1 MKFAERYGPWAVVAG
16 ASEGVGASVAR
27 QLGARGVNVVLSARQ
42 EAALEEVAESVST
55 DTIIFPFDLSR
66 ADATIEL
73 ARATS
78 DIEVGSLIYNAGAE
92 TLLAPFLERPLE
104 DSLQML
110 SRNCTN
116 VVGTTHHFGQSML
129 SRGHGGIVL
138 VTSGAA
144 WAGSPHMAVY
154 SASKAFDLMLA
165 ESLWAELRPHGIDVL
180 AAVLGRTDTP
190 AFRRLLDGRESGE
203 LAQPDDVARDI
214 LDNLPEGPTFPAGPS
229 LLGSLP
235 RRQAVEAMALGSASL
250 LD

>member
-1 MKFAERYGPWAVVAG
+1 
-16 ASEGVGASVAR
+16 
-27 QLGARGVNVVLSARQ
+27 
-42 EAALEEVAESVST
+42 
-55 DTIIFPFDLSR
+55 
-66 ADATIEL
+66 
-73 ARATS
+73 
-78 DIEVGSLIYNAGAE
+78 
-92 TLLAPFLERPLE
+92 
-104 DSLQML
+104 
-110 SRNCTN
+110 
-116 VVGTTHHFGQSML
+116 
-129 SRGHGGIVL
+129 
-138 VTSGAA
+138 
-144 WAGSPHMAVY
+144 MAVY